1 MLQTIKARCVN
12 GALYPLEPVELQESG
27 EYLVTVDIA
36 PPLSDAE
43 RRRLLRSAAGS
54 WRKDGVYWE
63 QALQT
68 IYESRRLGSR
78 VQSAQQEGV
87 SIELDLGSG

>member
-12 GALYPLEPVELQESG
+12 GALHPLEPVELQENG

-43 RRRLLRSAAGS
+43 KRRLLRSVAGS
-54 WRKDGVYWE
+54 WRKDSAYWE

-68 IYESRRLGSR
+68 IYEARRLGSR
-78 VQSAQQEGV
+78 VPPEQ
-87 SIELDLGSG
+87 